1 MRAEPSFWLTP
12 GIIVALLAAPAS
24 AQAADLN
31 LIPNMVVVAT
41 NIVLFLLLIYPV
53 NKLLVSPFLRVLD
66 ERAERT
72 SGALAQSERLRDEAR
87 GSQADLEARLAEARG
102 RAAAR
107 RNEILA
113 AGEAQERAELA
124 VVREESERTVNEVRR
139 SVQAE
144 LADARGTLQTDA
156 RALAREVAT
165 RILGRAI

>member
-1 MRAEPSFWLTP
+1 LRAEPSFWLKP
-12 GIIVALLAAPAS
+12 GIIAAVLAAPAS
-24 AQAADLN
+24 ARAADLN
-31 LIPNMVVVAT
+31 LIPDAFAVAT

-72 SGALAQSERLRDEAR
+72 SGALAHSERLRDEAR
-87 GSQADLEARLAEARG
+87 ASRSELDARLAEARG
-102 RAAAR
+102 RAVAR

-113 AGEAQERAELA
+113 EGEVQERAELDA
-124 VVREESERTVNEVRR
+124 VRAETERTVAEVRR

-144 LADARGTLQTDA
+144 LTEARGTLQGDA

-165 RILGRAI
+165 RILGRAV